1 MKLYD
6 FQNEALKA
14 TEKYNRCA
22 YFHTMGTGKT
32 FTGGEKLVRLGAYK
46 NLVVCQKSKIEDWCD
61 HFRENYP
68 TYRVLDLTKKEDFII
83 FVNSK
88 LFSGNYVQI
97 GVINY
102 DLLFRRAE
110 LLNLTDFTLMLDE
123 SQSIKNEKSKRSKFV
138 LKMKPKN
145 VILLSGTP
153 VGGKYEELW
162 SQCKLLGWNITKN
175 EFWSRYVNWVLF
187 EVAPHVSI
195 PQVTGYRNIDDL
207 KFNLKLH
214 GAHFLKAED
223 VLTLPEQMFS
233 EINVPTTKEYRKFI
247 KDNYV
252 VVDDVEYVGDT
263 ALKKLLYCRMLASQ
277 GKINA
282 FKDWIESCNDRLV
295 VFYSFKCE
303 LKALKEA
310 IGKDRPISVV
320 NGDVRD
326 LKAYENESN
335 SITLVQYQAGAK
347 GLNLQK
353 ANHMALFSPTL
364 SCDDYMQCLKRIHR
378 LGQKKTCFYTSFIS
392 GIDAKI
398 YDKLKKGEDY
408 TLKLFEVDYESM

>member
-1 MKLYD
+1 MPKLYD
-6 FQNEALKA
+6 FQLEALEVTKNH
-14 TEKYNRCA
+14 NRCA
-22 YFHTMGTGKT
+22 YYMDMGTGKT
-32 FTGGEKLVRLGAYK
+32 FVGAEKLVRLGAYK

-153 VGGKYEELW
+153 TGGKYEELW

-175 EFWSRYVNWVLF
+175 EFWSRYVIWSLY
-187 EVAPHVSI
+187 EVAPYVTI
-195 PQVTGYRNIDDL
+195 PQVTNYKNVDDL
-207 KFNLKLH
+207 KLNLKLH
-214 GAHFLKAED
+214 GAHFLKTDE
-223 VLTLPEQMFS
+223 VISLPEQVFS
-233 EINVPTTKEYRKFI
+233 EIKIPTSKEYRKFC
-247 KDNYV
+247 KDSYLEFE
-252 VVDDVEYVGDT
+252 DVEYVGDT
-263 ALKKLLYCRMLASQ
+263 PLKKLLYCRMLASQ

-282 FKDWIESCNDRLV
+282 FKDWIDSCSDRLV

-303 LKALKEA
+303 LEALKQA

-326 LKAYENESN
+326 LKAYETENN

-353 ANHMALFSPTL
+353 SNHMALFSPTL

-378 LGQKKTCFYTSFIS
+378 IGQKNTCFYTYFVS
-392 GIDAKI
+392 GIDSKI
-398 YDKLKKGEDY
+398 YAKLKTGEDY
-408 TLKLFEVDYESM
+408 TLKLFESEGI

>member
-1 MKLYD
+1 MELM
-6 FQNEALKA
+6 QHQTEALKA
-14 TEKYNRCA
+14 TESFNRCA
-22 YFHTMGTGKT
+22 YYHDMGLGKT
-32 FTGGEKLVRLGAYK
+32 YTGAEKLVRLGACK
-46 NLVVCQKSKIEDWCD
+46 NLVVCQKSKVEDWIN
-61 HFRENYP
+61 HFDDNYP
-68 TYRVLDLTKKEDFII
+68 NCFILDLTDKKALEI
-83 FVNSK
+83 FMQPLNGK
-88 LFSGNYVQI
+88 TI

-102 DLLFRRAE
+102 DLLFRRPE
-110 LLNLTDFTLMLDE
+110 LLRLRDFTLMLDE

-153 VGGKYEELW
+153 TGGKYEELW

-175 EFWSRYVNWVLF
+175 EFWSRYVIWSLY
-187 EVAPHVSI
+187 EVAPYVTI
-195 PQVTGYRNIDDL
+195 PQVTSYKNVDDL
-207 KFNLKLH
+207 KLNLKLH
-214 GAHFLKAED
+214 GAHFLKTDE
-223 VLTLPEQMFS
+223 VISLPEQVFS
-233 EINVPTTKEYRKFI
+233 EIKIPTSKEYRKFC
-247 KDNYV
+247 KDSYLEFE
-252 VVDDVEYVGDT
+252 DVEYVGDT
-263 ALKKLLYCRMLASQ
+263 PLKKLLYCRMLASQ

-282 FKDWIESCNDRLV
+282 FKDWIDSCSDRLV

-303 LKALKEA
+303 LEALKQA

-326 LKAYENESN
+326 LKAYETENN